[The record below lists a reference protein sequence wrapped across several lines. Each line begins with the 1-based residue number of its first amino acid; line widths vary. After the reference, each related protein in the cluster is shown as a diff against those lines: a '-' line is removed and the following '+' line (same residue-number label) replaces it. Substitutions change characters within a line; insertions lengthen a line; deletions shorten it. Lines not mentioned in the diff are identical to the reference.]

1 MKEMLPFSGQRPYSD
16 QLGDYFTTKIGFQ
29 EFRRAKQKQERLETK
44 QNLKNIQNQK
54 LEQSRSK
61 RVHYV

>member
-1 MKEMLPFSGQRPYSD
+1 MKETLPFSGQRPDSD
-16 QLGDYFTTKIGFQ
+16 QLGDYFTTKIRFQ